1 MRARPIFAIV
11 VLLAAAVV
19 GAAPATAASGRGA
32 HVLAQQTS
40 GNEEQA
46 QGQESS
52 NKSGQGQ
59 GSAGAESGAA
69 GSTEGG
75 SSTQSDVPWT
85 FQMARLSIVLLVLL
99 LGAIGL
105 FYYRLV
111 IKRQRGEV

>member
-1 MRARPIFAIV
+1 MRARAIFATA
-11 VLLAAAVV
+11 VLLAASVV
-19 GAAPATAASGRGA
+19 GAAAASGAPSRGA

-40 GNEEQA
+40 GNEAQS

-52 NKSGQGQ
+52 NKNGQGQ

-69 GSTEGG
+69 GDTEGG